1 MSHRAKL
8 KMGTCNP
15 DRWMAEVF
23 YRDATPTLILKF
35 EEPEDL
41 DEIIEHGPDWN
52 TIDRSVITL
61 NRWPLYEGDSQ

>member
-35 EEPEDL
+35 EEL
-41 DEIIEHGPDWN
+41 K
-52 TIDRSVITL
+52 TSTRSSSTAPIGTRSTAASSRST
-61 NRWPLYEGDSQ
+61 RWPLYEGDSQ

>member
-35 EEPEDL
+35 EELEDL

-52 TIDRSVITL
+52 TIDRIVITL